1 MKLSKDDFG
10 DNFKWGVSTASYQ
23 IEGSKSADG
32 KGPSIWDEFVKRRG
46 KILDQSCGDIACD
59 HYVRYKEDVDL
70 INRLNIPNY
79 RMSLSWSRIFPNGI
93 GVINQK
99 GIDFYERLIDYCLE
113 RDITPWITLYHWDL
127 PQALQQKGG
136 WTNRD
141 ILNWFEEYVALCSRL
156 YGDRIKN
163 WMVLN
168 EPMVFTGAGY
178 FLGYHAPGLKG
189 LDNFLPAMHHAV
201 LCQALGG
208 KVVRAE
214 VNRANIG
221 TTFSCSHIDP
231 ITDSPNDVKTA
242 VRFDAL
248 LNRLF
253 IEPALGL
260 GYPSKDLPIVN
271 RVEKY
276 LRDGDESEMSFEF
289 DFIGIQ
295 NYTREVVKYKW
306 YIPYLQGQIVEAKS
320 RNVLSTT
327 MGWEVHPESIYK
339 LLHKFGQYEKV
350 KEIMVTENGAAFPD
364 HLENNRVMDVDRT
377 KFLQQYIMQVLKA
390 RKEGVNVNG
399 YFLWTLMDNFEWA
412 EGFTQRF
419 GIVHIDF
426 ESQQRTIKD
435 SGQWY
440 SSFLKS
446 FQQANKIMEDR

>member
-1 MKLSKDDFG
+1 MIYTKDDFG

-23 IEGSKSADG
+23 IEGSISADG
-32 KGPSIWDEFVKRRG
+32 KGPSIWDEFVKKKG
-46 KILDQSCGDIACD
+46 KILDAARGDVTCD
-59 HYVRYKEDVDL
+59 HYTRYKEDIRL

-79 RMSLSWSRIFPNGI
+79 RMSLSWSRIFPDGI
-93 GVINQK
+93 GNLNQK
-99 GIDFYERLIDYCLE
+99 GIAFYDRLIDECL
-113 RDITPWITLYHWDL
+113 DNSITPWITLYHWDL
-127 PQALQQKGG
+127 PQKLHERGG
-136 WTNRD
+136 WKNRD
-141 ILNWFEEYVALCSRL
+141 ILNWFEEYVTHCTRL

-208 KVVRAE
+208 QIVRSEVAKAKV
-214 VNRANIG
+214 G

-231 ITDSPNDVKTA
+231 ASSAPNDVKTA
-242 VRFDAL
+242 IRFDAL

-253 IEPALGL
+253 IEPSLGM
-260 GYPSKDLPIVN
+260 GYPVKDLPIVN

-276 LRDGDESEMSFEF
+276 IRDGDESNMPFDF

-295 NYTREVVKYKW
+295 NYTREVVKYKC
-306 YIPYLQGQIVEAKS
+306 YIPYLQGQILEAKS
-320 RNVLSTT
+320 RNVTSTT
-327 MGWEVHPESIYK
+327 MGWEVYPQSIYK

-350 KEIMVTENGAAFPD
+350 KEIIVTENGAAFPD
-364 HLENNRVMDVDRT
+364 QIENNRVIDQDRT
-377 KFLQQYIMQVLKA
+377 EFLQQYIMQMLKA
-390 RKEGVNVNG
+390 KKEGVNVNG

-419 GIVHIDF
+419 GIVHVDF
-426 ESQQRTIKD
+426 QTQQRTIKD
-435 SGQWY
+435 SGYWY
-440 SSFLKS
+440 SNFLRARLKV
-446 FQQANKIMEDR
+446 NKILEDC